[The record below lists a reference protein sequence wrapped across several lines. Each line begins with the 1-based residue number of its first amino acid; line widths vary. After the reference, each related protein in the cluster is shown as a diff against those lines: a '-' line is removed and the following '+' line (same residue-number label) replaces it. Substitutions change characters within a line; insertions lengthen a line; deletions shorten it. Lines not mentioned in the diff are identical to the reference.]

1 MTEPTLILIGE
12 ARMIGP
18 LERWREMVRHSRT
31 DGTTIALTVYP
42 GGYHAFDAAQFEA
55 QYPLSRPL
63 TRVQQAAAKD
73 AEVKPRA
80 FLAPISAA
88 RRRAKRKPAM
98 STFPRAEFQT

>member
-1 MTEPTLILIGE
+1 MPSTRLSLKPGIRSLG
-12 ARMIGP
+12 RW
-18 LERWREMVRHSRT
+18 LE
-31 DGTTIALTVYP
+31 YNKP
-42 GGYHAFDAAQFEA
+42 
-55 QYPLSRPL
+55 
-63 TRVQQAAAKD
+63 AAKD